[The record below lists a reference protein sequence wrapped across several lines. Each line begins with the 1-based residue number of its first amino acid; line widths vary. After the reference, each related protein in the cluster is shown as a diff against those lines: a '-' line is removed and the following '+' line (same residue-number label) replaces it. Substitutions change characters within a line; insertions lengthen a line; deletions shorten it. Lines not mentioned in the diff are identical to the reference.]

1 MIPSTVTLHQCK
13 QKIHDV
19 SFAHVQTFAD
29 LEAAELEP
37 CLKTKQTKN
46 KSALEHK
53 TVYNLHLKLQ
63 SFNVVLTAF

>member
-1 MIPSTVTLHQCK
+1 MTLHLCK

-29 LEAAELEP
+29 SEVAELEP
-37 CLKTKQTKN
+37 CLKTKQREN
-46 KSALEHK
+46 KLAFELK
-53 TVYNLHLKLQ
+53 TVHNLCLKLQ